1 MRVGSLFTGYGGLD
15 MAINGDLA
23 WYCEIEPAA
32 CRVLEAHYPGVPNLG
47 DITKINWDEV
57 EPVDIIT
64 GGYPCQPFSH
74 AGNRKGKN
82 DERHLWPFVRDAIRT
97 LRPGYAI
104 LENVAGHLTLGFG
117 DVLADLAA
125 IGWDA
130 EWTVVRAS
138 DVGACHRRARLFILA
153 YPNIE
158 RLQRHNGFTRQ
169 TQAER
174 QRHLKQGDSAFVA
187 DSDGERHGGWEGSRE
202 VAGMDTEDAGQPQ
215 QRERSRQEF
224 GTRSDQPAADT
235 DSASSKT
242 FARRQRGGDF
252 RRLQPMERGGQ
263 VDSFTSDTSS
273 AERRRKEHEHLSE
286 AVRTAT
292 ESGERV
298 SFTADT
304 DDGHGETVGPM
315 PRLERHAS
323 RRDMHEMPDTDW
335 GQYTQ
340 AIRRWENTI
349 GRPAP
354 APTIVGRAN
363 KPRLNPEFVEWMM
376 GLPSGW
382 VTGHNLSPAQ
392 CLKMLGNGVVP
403 QQARHAIQQLTE
415 RTV

>member
-130 EWTVVRAS
+130 QWTVVRAS
-138 DVGACHRRARLFILA
+138 DVGACHQRARLFILA

-174 QRHLKQGDSAFVA
+174 QRHFKQGDSAFVA
-187 DSDGERHGGWEGSRE
+187 D
-202 VAGMDTEDAGQPQ
+202 
-215 QRERSRQEF
+215 
-224 GTRSDQPAADT
+224 T
-235 DSASSKT
+235 DSASSQT

-252 RRLQPMERGGQ
+252 RRLQFMERGGQ

-273 AERRRKEHEHLSE
+273 AERRRKEHEHLCE